1 MGQRISG
8 KNFDIHLGDLALN
21 INKATLSIED
31 GTEPALDGG
40 VPNGWVDGDT
50 KASGELELDAQ
61 AVSLVMEAAKSAGSF
76 RQLGTFDMLFYAKT
90 GSDEEMKV
98 EAFGCKL
105 LIDSLLDVD
114 KKGGEKHLTKV
125 KYIVTSPDFV
135 RINGVPYLSAAETEG
150 LVRSDDD
157 DGADGTSSATD
168 NG

>member
-8 KNFDIHLGDLALN
+8 INFDIRLGDLAVN
-21 INKATLSIED
+21 ISKATLSIED
-31 GTEPALDGG
+31 GSETALDNG
-40 VPNGWVDGDT
+40 VPNGWVAGDT
-50 KASGELELDAQ
+50 KASGEIELDAQ
-61 AVSLVMEAAKSAGSF
+61 AVSLVMEAAKAAGSF

-125 KYIVTSPDFV
+125 KYMVTSPDFV
-135 RINGVPYLSAAETEG
+135 RINGVPYLSAEETEG
-150 LVRSDDD
+150 LVHGDD
-157 DGADGTSSATD
+157 S